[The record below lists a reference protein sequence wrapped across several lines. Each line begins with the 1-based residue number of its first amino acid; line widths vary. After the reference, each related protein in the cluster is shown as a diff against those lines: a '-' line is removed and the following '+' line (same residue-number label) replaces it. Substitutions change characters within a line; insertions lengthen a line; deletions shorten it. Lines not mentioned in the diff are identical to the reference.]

1 MVDVLGF
8 AAAVWGA
15 VMAVAPALQIRTMLR
30 RRSAD
35 DVSIG
40 YFLVL
45 LPGFCLWVAY
55 GVVSANA
62 YLVVP
67 NTAAVVSTLL
77 TVAVAV
83 VLRARTRTRHARPG
97 SPAARPSPTGPSVD
111 HR

>member
-15 VMAVAPALQIRTMLR
+15 VMAVAPVLQIRTMIR

-45 LPGFCLWVAY
+45 LPGFCLWLAY
-55 GVVSANA
+55 GAVSGNP

-67 NTAAVVSTLL
+67 NVAAVVSTLA
-77 TVAVAV
+77 TVAIAT
-83 VLRARTRTRHARPG
+83 VLRVRAGDGAVPRAMG
-97 SPAARPSPTGPSVD
+97 SRRA
-111 HR
+111 H